1 MSPIGHLANCGNI
14 WHLLS
19 SSRVIALSLYE
30 KRNENMHK
38 DGDKIDVTEEEASGG
53 VKNVGLR
60 YVLAI
65 SLLLAIIILSAMWM
79 TGALLN

>member
-1 MSPIGHLANCGNI
+1 
-14 WHLLS
+14 
-19 SSRVIALSLYE
+19 
-30 KRNENMHK
+30 MHK
-38 DGDKIDVTEEEASGG
+38 DGDKIDVTAEEASGG

>member
-1 MSPIGHLANCGNI
+1 MSPIGHLVNCGII

-19 SSRVIALSLYE
+19 SSRVIALSPHG